1 MAQSP
6 GNLSDLEL
14 IKIYRQNGDKN
25 TVGELFKRHSLM
37 CFTVCNKYLKN
48 EEDAFDAAMNVFEKL
63 FEDIKKHEIA
73 NFRSWLHSV
82 CRNYC
87 LMQLRKPQ
95 REINLNTD
103 SPEFM
108 ESDWFVHLND
118 TEGISEDTLQAL
130 ESALGTLN
138 DKQRTC
144 IDLFYMQQKSYEEIS
159 TITGLDIKEVKSH
172 LQNGKRNLKIKMGDR
187 GNLLGILV
195 LLWIHNIA

>member
-1 MAQSP
+1 
-6 GNLSDLEL
+6 
-14 IKIYRQNGDKN
+14 
-25 TVGELFKRHSLM
+25 
-37 CFTVCNKYLKN
+37 
-48 EEDAFDAAMNVFEKL
+48 
-63 FEDIKKHEIA
+63 
-73 NFRSWLHSV
+73 
-82 CRNYC
+82 
-87 LMQLRKPQ
+87 MQLRKPQ
-95 REINLNTD
+95 REINLDTD

-108 ESDWFVHLND
+108 ESDRFVHLND

-187 GNLLGILV
+187 GNLLGILI